1 MTRIGTLIRA
11 VHATNAFVSERMI
24 GSETMIDL
32 FESARNSVSAG
43 DLAIILQ
50 MKPDMGLL
58 VGRGVRGA
66 TLVEILT
73 TSGTKCW
80 AYLFDFVPV

>member
-11 VHATNAFVSERMI
+11 VHATDAFVSETMI
-24 GSETMIDL
+24 GL
-32 FESARNSVSAG
+32 FEYAHNSVSAG

-58 VGRGVRGA
+58 VGHGVRGA

-73 TSGTKCW
+73 TSGTKGW

>member
-1 MTRIGTLIRA
+1 MARIGTLIRA
-11 VHATNAFVSERMI
+11 VHATNAFVSETMI
-24 GSETMIDL
+24 GL
-32 FESARNSVSAG
+32 FESSHNSVSAG

-50 MKPDMGLL
+50 
-58 VGRGVRGA
+58 VERRRRGA

-73 TSGTKCW
+73 TSGTKGW